1 MLVLMKPHSQTE
13 SKPFK
18 NTWQVLVQN
27 YKSFVVTIP
36 YFNLIFISSA
46 LSYSIVIPY
55 LINIKSTPPKR
66 RRKRDDF
73 MLGMDGTRVGV
84 HEGGEAEGMMF
95 SISSLTLFWIELLL
109 FS

>member
-1 MLVLMKPHSQTE
+1 
-13 SKPFK
+13 
-18 NTWQVLVQN
+18 
-27 YKSFVVTIP
+27 
-36 YFNLIFISSA
+36 
-46 LSYSIVIPY
+46 
-55 LINIKSTPPKR
+55 
-66 RRKRDDF
+66 

>member
-1 MLVLMKPHSQTE
+1 MKPHSQTE

-55 LINIKSTPPKR
+55 LINIKSTPQNAGEKGMISCLAWMEPVWV
-66 RRKRDDF
+66 F
-73 MLGMDGTRVGV
+73 MKGV
-84 HEGGEAEGMMF
+84 RLRG
-95 SISSLTLFWIELLL
+95 
-109 FS
+109 